1 MLDGFADI
9 ANKAEAPG
17 LTAANVS
24 VAVTLDIAWR
34 AALRND
40 HGDALYWCQLA
51 AEIVKLSCPAD
62 LREPGPSH
70 VSAGSW
76 WGLYHDTREE
86 IADVIHALRVEKGK
100 TTNMNT
106 DEERGPFCPNCHGL
120 VSELEVECAACGARL
135 VNDSAADAMVQEKRM
150 QSLKIIPQPDCA
162 DCQGT
167 GIVVRAA
174 VAPALSGSRILP
186 AGTML
191 RAFSTHGALLR
202 FELCGCL
209 TIGVPPDPP
218 VEVPVPSLDLSKQ
231 TERVLGK
238 LTPKERE
245 LVKQRAEKSKKLYPS
260 GPSSRAPLSLRHR
273 RALEQARQVEPGKP
287 AILGQTI
294 AQELYVM
301 GLVELEQGTLGT
313 VHLTE
318 QGRQALED
326 GSDG

>member
-1 MLDGFADI
+1 MNG
-9 ANKAEAPG
+9 APRSDSATVHEILG
-17 LTAANVS
+17 W
-24 VAVTLDIAWR
+24 AWR
-34 AALRND
+34 AVWLND
-40 HGDALYWCQLA
+40 HSLALWCCQEVADVVTRLCPDGLA
-51 AEIVKLSCPAD
+51 
-62 LREPGPSH
+62 EPGPSH

-135 VNDSAADAMVQEKRM
+135 VNDSAADAMAQEKRM
-150 QSLKIIPQPDCA
+150 QSLKIIPQPDCG

-186 AGTML
+186 AGTTL
-191 RAFSTHGALLR
+191 RAFSTHGAPLR

-218 VEVPVPSLDLSKQ
+218 VEAPVPPLDLSKQ

-245 LVKQRAEKSKKLYPS
+245 LVKQRAAAR
-260 GPSSRAPLSLRHR
+260 SSVESPLTKPLSLRYR
-273 RALEQARQVEPGKP
+273 RALEQVRQAEPDKP
-287 AILGQTI
+287 AVLGQTI
-294 AQELYVM
+294 AQELYVR

-313 VHLTE
+313 VRLTE